1 MEHKHSTS
9 GIANKGAEPGSLPR
23 ASTGTAVMIH
33 APAEA
38 GGGEAAWP
46 PSIPQRREWA
56 LAARAHPRRVAS
68 SAGLRAAGSP
78 VRPRTPRA
86 GPAAGGRARVPGQV
100 RRRPS

>member
-1 MEHKHSTS
+1 MEHKNSTS

-46 PSIPQRREWA
+46 PSIPQRRESA
-56 LAARAHPRRVAS
+56 LAARAHPSRVAYS
-68 SAGLRAAGSP
+68 RRAASGWLSGQAADPPEPAPLRAS
-78 VRPRTPRA
+78 
-86 GPAAGGRARVPGQV
+86 ARVCPG
-100 RRRPS
+100 R